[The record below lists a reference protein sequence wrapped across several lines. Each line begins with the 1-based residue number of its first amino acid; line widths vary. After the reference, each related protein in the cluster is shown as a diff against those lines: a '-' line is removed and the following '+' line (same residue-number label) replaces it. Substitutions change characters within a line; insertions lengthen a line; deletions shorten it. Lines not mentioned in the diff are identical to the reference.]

1 MQKTCNNCGTEKH
14 GEGQVIFTEYGY
26 EAHEAR
32 HEREKKRLWA
42 VILVLIAALLVTNFA
57 WILYECSFEEVI
69 TTTEEY
75 YDVEQDADGG
85 GDNNSIINGGVIN
98 GEAEDTVYEEN
109 NHENP

>member
-1 MQKTCNNCGTEKH
+1 MQKTCNNCGAEKH

-57 WILYECSFEEVI
+57 WILYECSFEDVV
-69 TTTEEY
+69 TTEEII
-75 YDVEQDADGG
+75 VDAD
-85 GDNNSIINGGVIN
+85 DNGNANYVGQDGNIYN
-98 GEAEDTVYEEN
+98 GENYDKEEN
-109 NHENP
+109 QNP

>member
-57 WILYECSFEEVI
+57 WILYECSFEDYVI
-69 TTTEEY
+69 TQE
-75 YDVEQDADGG
+75 VEQDAESGNNSFVG
-85 GDNNSIINGGVIN
+85 GDYY
-98 GEAEDTVYEEN
+98 GEAENQGND
-109 NHENP
+109 

>member
-14 GEGQVIFTEYGY
+14 GKGQVIFTEYGY

-57 WILYECSFEEVI
+57 WILYECSFEDVV
-69 TTTEEY
+69 TTEEII
-75 YDVEQDADGG
+75 VDAD
-85 GDNNSIINGGVIN
+85 DNGIANYVGQDGYIYY
-98 GEAEDTVYEEN
+98 GENYDKEEN
-109 NHENP
+109 QNP

>member
-1 MQKTCNNCGTEKH
+1 MQKTCNNCGTEKR

-57 WILYECSFEEVI
+57 WILYECSFEDYVI
-69 TTTEEY
+69 TQE
-75 YDVEQDADGG
+75 VEQDAESGNNSFVG
-85 GDNNSIINGGVIN
+85 GDYY
-98 GEAEDTVYEEN
+98 GEAENQGND
-109 NHENP
+109 